1 MANGTKPHIPKPSF
15 DTLPYSSGGFIQMIN
30 GGGYSACG
38 AAYLT
43 PVMVLLP
50 APAGASGDTKL
61 VGLGRAD
68 AGGIVEMGTGSGV

>member
-1 MANGTKPHIPKPSF
+1 
-15 DTLPYSSGGFIQMIN
+15 MIN